1 MLSTATV
8 CVTHAF
14 HYYGV
19 TTTVCTAHAMHCS
32 CNALLTLCTAHA
44 THCYSVHHSRYAPL
58 TLPPLKCAPL
68 TLRTTHTVHHSH
80 YAPLTLR
87 TTHTTH
93 HSHYAPLTLRT
104 THTMHHSC
112 YAILWCAPLTW
123 ACHAL
128 LMVTLHT
135 AHGHTKHHQC

>member
-80 YAPLTLR
+80 YAPLTLC
-87 TTHTTH
+87 TTHAMQYYGAHRSRGHATH
-93 HSHYAPLTLRT
+93 CSWSFYTPLTATLST
-104 THTMHHSC
+104 TNVN
-112 YAILWCAPLTW
+112 A
-123 ACHAL
+123 
-128 LMVTLHT
+128 
-135 AHGHTKHHQC
+135 KHH